1 VSTTDSMSTSVEH
14 RGDIAVLVVSG
25 VVDLA
30 TAPALEEVTDQLV
43 AQQPRA
49 LVVDITEVTFLA
61 SVGLKILASTHRDVT
76 PTGCFAV
83 IADSPATSR
92 PIKLT
97 HLDEVFALYPT
108 LDDGLAAVRN
118 ELATR

>member
-76 PTGCFAV
+76 RTGCFAV
-83 IADSPATSR
+83 IADGPATSR

-97 HLDEVFALYPT
+97 HLDEIFRLYPT
-108 LDDGLAAVRN
+108 LDDGLAAVRD

>member
-1 VSTTDSMSTSVEH
+1 MNTSVEQ
-14 RGDIAVLVVSG
+14 RGDIAVLSVSG

-30 TAPALEEVTDQLV
+30 TAPALEEVTDQLI
-43 AQQPRA
+43 AQKPRA
-49 LVVDITEVTFLA
+49 LVIDVSDVTFLA

-83 IADSPATSR
+83 VANGPATSR

-97 HLDEVFALYPT
+97 HLDEVFALYST
-108 LDDGLAAVRN
+108 LDDGLAAVLD
-118 ELATR
+118 ELASR

>member
-1 VSTTDSMSTSVEH
+1 MSTSVEH
-14 RGDIAVLVVSG
+14 REDIAVLVVSG

-43 AQQPRA
+43 AQKPRA
-49 LVVDITEVTFLA
+49 LVIDITEVTFLA
-61 SVGLKILASTHRDVT
+61 SVGLKILASTHRDIT

-83 IADSPATSR
+83 IADGPATSR

-97 HLDEVFALYPT
+97 HLDEVFSLYPT
-108 LDDGLAAVRN
+108 LDDGLAAVRD

>member
-1 VSTTDSMSTSVEH
+1 MSTTDSMSTSVEH
-14 RGDIAVLVVSG
+14 REDIAVLVVSG

-43 AQQPRA
+43 AQKPRA
-49 LVVDITEVTFLA
+49 LVIDITEVTFLA
-61 SVGLKILASTHRDVT
+61 SVGLKILASTHRDIT

-83 IADSPATSR
+83 IADGPATSR

-97 HLDEVFALYPT
+97 HLDEVFSLYPT
-108 LDDGLAAVRN
+108 LDDGLAAVRD

>member
-1 VSTTDSMSTSVEH
+1 MPTPDAMSTSVEH
-14 RGDIAVLVVSG
+14 RGDIAVLTVSG

-43 AQQPRA
+43 GQKPSA
-49 LVVDITEVTFLA
+49 LVIDVREVTFLA
-61 SVGLKILASTHRDVT
+61 SVGLKILAATHRDLA

-83 IADSPATSR
+83 VADGPATSR

-97 HLDEVFALYPT
+97 HLDEVFPLYAT

-118 ELATR
+118 ELSNR

>member
-1 VSTTDSMSTSVEH
+1 MPTPDSMSTSVEH
-14 RGDIAVLVVSG
+14 RGDIAVLTVSG

-43 AQQPRA
+43 AQKPSA
-49 LVVDITEVTFLA
+49 LVIDVSDVTFLA
-61 SVGLKILASTHRDVT
+61 SVGLKILAATHRDLT

-83 IADSPATSR
+83 VADGPATSR

-97 HLDEVFALYPT
+97 HLDEVFPLYTT
-108 LDDGLAAVRN
+108 LDDGLAAVRS
-118 ELATR
+118 ELSNR